1 MSIKPVL
8 SFRGLTLVTF
18 VLSLL
23 GIATF
28 AFGERIFPTVLTE
41 IFYAS
46 AAGQDS
52 RVETEKA
59 STNTAEKHRPTV
71 WKALGADDR
80 IIFGVGDRGRW
91 DVNRVDK
98 VQMLAPMGTPQDLAT
113 LKDFEPSWSADG
125 SKIAFVSLRNHP
137 PSITPTQ

>member
-52 RVETEKA
+52 SERMTG
-59 STNTAEKHRPTV
+59 SFSG
-71 WKALGADDR
+71 LG
-80 IIFGVGDRGRW
+80 IEVGG
-91 DVNRVDK
+91 
-98 VQMLAPMGTPQDLAT
+98 M
-113 LKDFEPSWSADG
+113 
-125 SKIAFVSLRNHP
+125 
-137 PSITPTQ
+137 